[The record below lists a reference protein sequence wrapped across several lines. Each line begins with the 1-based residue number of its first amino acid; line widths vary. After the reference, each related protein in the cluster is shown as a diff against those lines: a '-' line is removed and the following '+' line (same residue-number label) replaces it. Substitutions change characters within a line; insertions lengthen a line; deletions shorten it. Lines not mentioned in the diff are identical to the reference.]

1 MDCSQVRDSFM
12 SGDRLSDEQL
22 EAHLAQCPQC
32 QALFERD
39 AELGRRLAVQA
50 NSALAFPDD
59 LFAQVEQGLA
69 RETGPRAWLRS
80 RPSRA
85 RFVFTLLPVLLAVV
99 AGGLLRQRA
108 DFAQYPLLRVVLLLC
123 VYFVA
128 IALAFAKELS
138 ELPRQNP
145 LRESLPL
152 LAFALAVPILAAF
165 APATELSA
173 HASAEGALNCFGYGA
188 LFTLPVA
195 LLLWAFDRNDRPS
208 LRTVFLSAAA
218 LGLSANLLLEL
229 HCSNGNPLHVLLGH
243 ASLGVA
249 WLVVWAAV
257 RGLSRAESL
266 SR

>member
-1 MDCSQVRDSFM
+1 MDCSQIRDSFM
-12 SGDRLSDEQL
+12 SGDRLSEEQL

-32 QALFERD
+32 KALFERD
-39 AELGRRLAVQA
+39 AELGRSLAAQA
-50 NSALAFPDD
+50 NAALPLPADF
-59 LFAQVEQGLA
+59 FEQIEQGLA
-69 RETGPRAWLRS
+69 RETGARAWLRS
-80 RPSRA
+80 RPSRV
-85 RFVFTLLPVLLAVV
+85 RFVFTLLLALLAVI
-99 AGGLLRQRA
+99 AGGVLRQRA
-108 DFAQYPLLRVVLLLC
+108 DFAQYPFLRVALLLC

-138 ELPRQNP
+138 ELPRRNP

-165 APATELSA
+165 APATELSRRA
-173 HASAEGALNCFGYGA
+173 GAEGALNCFAYGA

-208 LRTVFLSAAA
+208 LRSVCLSAAA

-249 WLVVWAAV
+249 WLTAWAAA
-257 RGLSRAESL
+257 RGLSRA
-266 SR
+266 